1 MVSTGDL
8 PLNISWTFNGK
19 SLDDLAGLTIATTS
33 ARVSAL
39 TIDSV
44 THKHA
49 GNYTCFAANR
59 ASTSTYHAILNVNG

>member
-1 MVSTGDL
+1 MISTGDL

-19 SLDDLAGLTIATTS
+19 ALDNSEGLTITKTS

-39 TIDSV
+39 TLDSV

-59 ASTSTYHAILNVNG
+59 AGTSTYNAILNVNG